1 MRVFRAARFLV
12 ALVPWIAAAHVLAPA
27 RADGAER
34 LSFVALGDMPYNL
47 PEDDARF
54 ESLIDEINRRAPA
67 FTIHVGDTQSS
78 RTPCGPEM
86 LEKAERQMARFAQPL
101 IYTPGDNEW
110 TDCHLNPP
118 PHNDPVGQLADIRR
132 RFFADDQS
140 LGRKRLVLFR
150 QSTDARFSAYVEN
163 ARWEAGGV
171 VFATVHVV
179 GSNNNLQRDRAAL
192 LEYDAR
198 NAANLAWIAATF
210 AHAKTRDAKAVVLAM
225 QADTM
230 FEKFPFERTGF
241 NDTLAALIQAA
252 DNWSRPILVIQG
264 DTHRYRVDQPLYD
277 WPRKM
282 RFPNLTRLVVP
293 GADLIQAVIV
303 EFVPDD
309 ADAPFA
315 FRLLAPKTN

>member
-118 PHNDPVGQLADIRR
+118 PHNDPVGQLAEIRR
-132 RFFADDQS
+132 RFFADDRS

-171 VFATVHVV
+171 VFATIHVV

-198 NAANLAWIAATF
+198 NEANLAWIAATF

>member
-1 MRVFRAARFLV
+1 MV
-12 ALVPWIAAAHVLAPA
+12 ALVPWIAAAHALAPV
-27 RADGAER
+27 RADAAER
-34 LSFVALGDMPYNL
+34 LSFVALGDMPYNI
-47 PEDDARF
+47 PEDDVRF
-54 ESLIDEINRRAPA
+54 EALIAEINRRAPA

-86 LEKAERQMARFAQPL
+86 LEKVERQLARFTQPL

-110 TDCHLNPP
+110 TDCHLHPP
-118 PHNDPVGQLADIRR
+118 PHNDPLEQLAEIRR

-140 LGRKRLVLFR
+140 LGRKRLALYR
-150 QSTDARFSAYVEN
+150 QSADARFSAYAEN
-163 ARWEAGGV
+163 ARWESGGV

-179 GSNNNLQRDRAAL
+179 GANNNLQRDRAAL

-198 NAANLAWIAATF
+198 NEANLAWIAATF
-210 AHAKTRDAKAVVLAM
+210 AHAKARDAKAVVLAM

-230 FEKFPFERTGF
+230 FEKHPFERTGF
-241 NDTLAALIQAA
+241 NDTLAALVRAA
-252 DNWSRPILVIQG
+252 NDWPRPILVIQG
-264 DTHRYRVDQPLYD
+264 DTHRYRVDQPLYE
-277 WPRKM
+277 WATKK
-282 RFPNLTRLVVP
+282 RFSNVTRLLVP
-293 GADLIQAVIV
+293 GAELIQAVIV